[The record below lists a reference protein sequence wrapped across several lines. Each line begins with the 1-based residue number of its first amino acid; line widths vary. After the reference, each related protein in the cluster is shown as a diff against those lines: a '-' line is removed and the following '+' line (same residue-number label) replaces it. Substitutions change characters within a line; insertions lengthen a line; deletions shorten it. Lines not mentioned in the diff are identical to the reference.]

1 MRIAYMMSRFPSIC
15 ETFVVSEMRAVEQ
28 CGCEVEVYPL
38 LRFDE
43 GLVHDETR
51 PFVAR
56 AHYRPL
62 LDWSIAAANARAFF
76 RMPRRYLGAL
86 WEVLRGTARRWD
98 YLAGALVYFPK
109 AVAFAE
115 DMQARGI
122 EHIHCHFS
130 NHPVTVALVIHR
142 LTGIPFSFTVHG
154 HDLHVN
160 PVMLPKK
167 VAAARAAITIS
178 EYNRSLIAEL
188 CRTNRDNIHLI
199 HCGIDA
205 SKFSFVDRSGRTGPL
220 HIVCVGAY
228 LEVKGQIYLIEA
240 CRLLKERGLDLR
252 CDLVGYGPDEAKL
265 RRAIKD
271 ARLEH
276 EVKLTGALPHNEV
289 ARILRQAD
297 VAVQPSVW
305 ASSGS
310 REGIPVA
317 LMEAMA
323 TGLPVVASRISGIP
337 ELVTDGDSGLL
348 VEPRDP
354 EALASALQA
363 LASDPGLRE
372 SMGHAAHER
381 VMRDFDLSESARRLI
396 AIFASPKSAEVDV
409 QRAAA

>member
-38 LRFDE
+38 IRFNE
-43 GLVHDETR
+43 GLVHEETK

-56 AHYRPL
+56 AHYRGL
-62 LDWSIAAANARAFF
+62 LDRSILAINARTFL
-76 RMPRRYLGAL
+76 RGPGKYLRA
-86 WEVLRGTARRWD
+86 WAEVLRGTVRRWD
-98 YLAGALVYFPK
+98 YFAGALVYFPK

-115 DMQARGI
+115 EMRASGI

-130 NHPVTVALVIHR
+130 SQPVTVALIIHR

-160 PVMLPKK
+160 PVMLPHK
-167 VAAARAAITIS
+167 VAAASAAITIS
-178 EYNRSLIAEL
+178 EYNRSLIADL
-188 CRTNRDNIHLI
+188 CRTDRENIHVI
-199 HCGIDA
+199 HCGIDP
-205 SKFSFVDRSGRTGPL
+205 SKFPFVERTGRTGPL
-220 HIVCVGAY
+220 RIVCVGAY
-228 LEVKGQIYLIEA
+228 LEVKGQEYLIEA
-240 CRLLKERGLDLR
+240 CRLLKVRGIDLR
-252 CDLVGYGPDEAKL
+252 CDLVGYGPEKTKL
-265 RRAIKD
+265 SRAIKD
-271 ARLEH
+271 AGLER
-276 EVKLTGALPHNEV
+276 EVNLTGAVPQHEV
-289 ARILRQAD
+289 ARILQRAD

-337 ELVTDGDSGLL
+337 ELVTEGESGLL
-348 VEPRDP
+348 VDPRNA
-354 EALASALQA
+354 EALASALEV
-363 LASDPGLRE
+363 LATDPERRA
-372 SMGHAAHER
+372 SMGRAAHER
-381 VMRDFDLSESARRLI
+381 VMRDFNLSESARRLV
-396 AIFASPKSAEVDV
+396 AIFSSARSAEPDV

>member
-28 CGCEVEVYPL
+28 RGCEVEVYPL

-43 GLVHDETR
+43 GLVHEETR

-62 LDWSIAAANARAFF
+62 LDGPIAAANARTFF
-76 RMPRRYLGAL
+76 RMPGTYLRAW

-115 DMQARGI
+115 DMQAHGV

-130 NHPVTVALVIHR
+130 NHPVTAALIIHR

-160 PVMLPKK
+160 PVMLPRK

-188 CRTNRDNIHLI
+188 CGTDRGNIHVI

-205 SKFSFVDRSGRTGPL
+205 SKFPFVDRSGRAGPL
-220 HIVCVGAY
+220 RIVCVGAY

-240 CRLLKERGLDLR
+240 CRLLKERGMDLR

-265 RRAIKD
+265 RAAID
-271 ARLEH
+271 AAGLDRQM
-276 EVKLTGALPHNEV
+276 KLTGALPHDEV
-289 ARILRQAD
+289 ARILREAD

-305 ASSGS
+305 ASNGS

-337 ELVTDGDSGLL
+337 ELVNDGESGLL
-348 VEPRDP
+348 VEPRDSG
-354 EALASALQA
+354 ALAWALQA
-363 LASDPGLRE
+363 LAGDPGLRE

-396 AIFASPKSAEVDV
+396 AIFTSPESAEADV